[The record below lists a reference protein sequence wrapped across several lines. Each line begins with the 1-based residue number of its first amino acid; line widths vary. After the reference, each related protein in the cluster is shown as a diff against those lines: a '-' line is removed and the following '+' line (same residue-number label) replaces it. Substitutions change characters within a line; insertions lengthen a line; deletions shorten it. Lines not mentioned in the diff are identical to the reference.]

1 MHYMKK
7 FFSLLFIFSIFFLFA
22 FQANT
27 SIAYQMEEFGKSSS
41 PQVRTLTPAHIEQLK
56 RLSPAQQRALAERY
70 GISLPEQTGE
80 DAPIDFDIPVVIPR
94 QSTELSTIEKKFQGK
109 DDEDIQ
115 EERTKARRR
124 IDEPEGPE
132 ETEDLQDKEIAE
144 EIDRP
149 IAFPKSDQAG
159 FPIPDKDKRKEMKDA
174 FEDFVRKPMPLE
186 VSTEISQF
194 GYNLFAGTATTFAPA
209 TDIPVPRDYIIGPDD
224 EILVH
229 LYGARQEKIALTVSR
244 KGSINFPEEGPIQVS
259 GLTFSKMTSL
269 IEEIVKNKMIG
280 VNVYITMGQLR
291 SIRVFVLGDVESPGS
306 YMISGLSTLS
316 HALFLSGGIKKIGS
330 LRNIQLR
337 RSGKKIA
344 AIDLYDFL
352 LKGDTSGDVRLL
364 PGDVVFVPPIGDTAG
379 IAGEVKRP
387 AIYELKGKATAGEL
401 IRMAGGM
408 LATGFKNMAQ
418 LERINEKC
426 ERVVIDLGLGDE
438 GQSTR
443 IQDGDLLKI
452 FPVLDSEENIVYLSG
467 NIKRTGKHGYVPGMR
482 VSDLVGRNADLL
494 PETYYS
500 YALIERE
507 AEGNREPELIRF
519 DLGGVLEGDS
529 TADLSL
535 RPRDRIYIF
544 NRSHFRQIPMV
555 SIGGVKVDERSKLRS
570 AFKEPSGDMPAE
582 KGVVRSPGF
591 YELKKEMSVIDLIL
605 AGGGLLRDAYMDQAE
620 LYRTD
625 PLTKKV
631 TVMKIDLNRA
641 MEKDDRANLLLQ
653 DLDHLLVHSIW
664 EFKTPYELTISGEVN
679 SPGTFPFVEGAKI
692 SDLIF
697 TGGSFTEKAYKKQ
710 GELTR
715 YEVINGEKRKSQH
728 LSVDLEAIA
737 TGDPKADLRLQPYD
751 HLHIRRVTNWRV
763 TERVTIN
770 GEVRFPGVYPIEEGE
785 KLADLIQRAG
795 GFTEDA
801 YLYAA
806 KFTRQSIASLQKKE
820 FAEMADK
827 LETDVARIGASPSSA
842 GQVKDIE
849 KVRFMAESLQQLVH
863 KLRTAQPEGRLIIKL
878 MEPDLL
884 QESRYNLLLQNG
896 DTLSVPKRPDSVL
909 VLGEV
914 YNPTAF
920 LYERGK
926 RSSGY
931 IRSAGGLTEMAN
943 RGAIYII
950 KADGTVVPH
959 RDGFF
964 SRIFNTGVNM
974 GPGDIIVVPEKLKLV
989 SGLELTKDITQVVYQ
1004 LGLSAAAFKSVGVF
1018 D

>member
-1 MHYMKK
+1 M
-7 FFSLLFIFSIFFLFA
+7 
-22 FQANT
+22 Q
-27 SIAYQMEEFGKSSS
+27 EFDKLSSG
-41 PQVRTLTPAHIEQLK
+41 QVPILTPAQIEQIK

-70 GISLPEQTGE
+70 GVSLPEQTGE
-80 DAPIDFDIPVVIPR
+80 ELPIDSDIPMIIPR
-94 QSTELSTIEKKFQGK
+94 QPSELSTIEKKFQGK
-109 DDEDIQ
+109 DEEGTQ

-124 IDEPEGPE
+124 IDEPEE
-132 ETEDLQDKEIAE
+132 IDDLQDKEIAE

-149 IAFPKSDQAG
+149 IAFPKPDQAG
-159 FPIPDKDKRKEMKDA
+159 FLIPDKDKRDEIKGV

-259 GLTFSKMTSL
+259 GLSFSKMTSL

-316 HALFLSGGIKKIGS
+316 HALFVSGGIKKIGS

-387 AIYELKGKATAGEL
+387 AIYELKGKTTAGEL

-418 LERINEKC
+418 LERINEKG
-426 ERVVIDLGLGDE
+426 ERIVIDFGLEDE
-438 GQSTR
+438 GRSTK

-452 FPVLDSEENIVYLSG
+452 FPVLDSQENIVYLSG
-467 NIKRTGKHGYVPGMR
+467 NVKRPGKRGYVSGMK
-482 VSDLVGRNADLL
+482 VSELVGRNTDLL

-519 DLGGVLEGDS
+519 DLGRVLEGDPI
-529 TADLSL
+529 ADLPL
-535 RPRDRIYIF
+535 QPRDRVYIF

-555 SIGGVKVDERSKLRS
+555 SIGGVKVNEIRKQRS
-570 AFKEPSGDMPAE
+570 AFKEPSGDMPTE

-591 YELKKEMSVIDLIL
+591 YELKKEMRVIDLIL
-605 AGGGLLRDAYMDQAE
+605 ASGGLLRDAYMDQAE

-625 PLTKKV
+625 PLTKIV
-631 TVMKIDLNRA
+631 TVIKIDLNRA
-641 MEKDDRANLLLQ
+641 LNRDDQDNLPLK

-664 EFKTPYELTISGEVN
+664 EFKAPYELTISGEVN
-679 SPGTFPFVEGAKI
+679 SPGTFPFVEGARL

-715 YEVINGEKRKSQH
+715 YEVINGEKRRSQH
-728 LSVDLEAIA
+728 LSVDLEAIT

-751 HLHIRRVTNWRV
+751 HLHIRRVTNWRD
-763 TERVTIN
+763 TERVTIA
-770 GEVRFPGVYPIEEGE
+770 GEVRFPGVYPVEEGE

-806 KFTRQSIASLQKKE
+806 KFTRQSIAALQKKE
-820 FAEMADK
+820 FSDMADK
-827 LETDVARIGASPSSA
+827 LETDVARIGASPAAA

-849 KVRFMAESLQQLVH
+849 KARFMSESLQQLIR
-863 KLRTAQPEGRLIIKL
+863 KLRTTEPEGRLIIKL
-878 MEPDLL
+878 MEPDMLR
-884 QESRYNLLLQNG
+884 ESRYNLLLQNG
-896 DTLSVPKRPDSVL
+896 DTLNVPKKPDSVL

-920 LYERGK
+920 LYERGQ
-926 RSSGY
+926 RSNDY
-931 IRSAGGLTEMAN
+931 IRSAGGLTELAN
-943 RGAIYII
+943 RRAIYVI

-959 RDGFF
+959 KDGFF
-964 SRIFNTGVNM
+964 SRIFYSGVDM